1 MSQSLNDAESLHTNQ
16 HDANVISPVLNSS
29 DDAGINTIK
38 LNTQRLLQQVSKI
51 NDTSHGKG
59 NSPSSSTKKGKR
71 SNKEIRKKSR
81 SRREKRKR
89 WPLSSSS
96 AESENEI
103 VDKNFKIIPK

>member
-1 MSQSLNDAESLHTNQ
+1 MMLNLCIQINMMRMLFPLYLT
-16 HDANVISPVLNSS
+16 PVMTQVKNM
-29 DDAGINTIK
+29 IK

-51 NDTSHGKG
+51 NETSHGKG
-59 NSPSSSTKKGKR
+59 NSPSSSPKKGNR